1 MAPGESSKSPKI
13 ERQLVDLTKIAVGDW
28 FVGSGM
34 IGKKGEIKLGRT
46 LESYGLKTPD
56 INRLSLHVIGF
67 VEDKTGV
74 DFNLS
79 AGKLSQ
85 FGDASIKAYINGV
98 AKFMA
103 GLPGES
109 TTLPSKRKKP
119 SRFGGASVD
128 ASVKGSGGTPLPG
141 EALTGEPVTPPSKPS
156 GKR

>member
-1 MAPGESSKSPKI
+1 MAVGESSKSPKI

-56 INRLSLHVIGF
+56 INKLSLHVIGF

-74 DFNLS
+74 DFKLS

-103 GLPGES
+103 GLPGEP
-109 TTLPSKRKKP
+109 TTLPSKK
-119 SRFGGASVD
+119 SISTSA
-128 ASVKGSGGTPLPG
+128 LP
-141 EALTGEPVTPPSKPS
+141 GEPVTLPGKPRTTPSRPS
-156 GKR
+156 RKR